1 LDEWRAGLL
10 LAHCSIPGTLDFPA
24 LCRASVGLNDVLL
37 GPRPSLP
44 MEESDRAV
52 VSMNQTNKEE
62 QSSAEPGFA
71 FFEAQ

>member
-1 LDEWRAGLL
+1 
-10 LAHCSIPGTLDFPA
+10 
-24 LCRASVGLNDVLL
+24 
-37 GPRPSLP
+37 